1 MPPSPRVVAEKKR
14 NMLKAASE
22 MFLQNGYDD
31 MHLDHLIEK
40 IGGSKAFIY
49 NNFENKQGLFIAVVE
64 YSCSELLNPLE
75 GLDPVEFS
83 LEDGLSE
90 LARRYLNVS
99 LDERSILLH
108 RLIIAERLQFP
119 EIGEVFYNAG
129 PSVSFRIAARF
140 MKAQQDIG
148 AITDAKDANDLATIF
163 LGMINAGY
171 LTQMLTSGMPRPSD
185 DKVDARIALAVGT
198 FLNGLAV

>member
-1 MPPSPRVVAEKKR
+1 MPPSPRVVAKKKQ

-22 MFLQNGYDD
+22 MFLANGYED

-40 IGGSKAFIY
+40 VGGSKAFIY

-64 YSCSELLNPLE
+64 YSCSELLQPLE
-75 GLDPVEFS
+75 GLDPAEFT
-83 LEDGLSE
+83 LETGLTE

-99 LDERSILLH
+99 LDQRSIMLH

-119 EIGEVFYNAG
+119 EIGAVFNNAG
-129 PSVSFRIAARF
+129 PRVSFRIAARF
-140 MKAQQDIG
+140 IAAQQEMG
-148 AITDAKDANDLATIF
+148 NLSERRPAADLATIF

-171 LTQMLTSGMPRPSD
+171 LTQMLTSGMSRPGTEET
-185 DKVDARIALAVGT
+185 DARISLAVDT
-198 FLNGLAV
+198 FLNGLA